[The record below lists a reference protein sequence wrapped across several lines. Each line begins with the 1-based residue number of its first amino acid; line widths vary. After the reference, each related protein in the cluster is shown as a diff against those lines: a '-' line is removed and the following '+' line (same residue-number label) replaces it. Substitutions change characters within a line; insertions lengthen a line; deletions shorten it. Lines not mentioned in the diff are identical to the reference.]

1 MSSIQTLL
9 MRGIRSYDPDG
20 TETIEFLSPVTL
32 VTGANGSGK
41 STIIE
46 ALRYATT
53 GEWPPNSKNGA
64 FFVNDPRMS
73 GSPSVKAQVKLQFQ
87 NVNQREM
94 IVTRSVSVS
103 ATKKGHS
110 LKTLESVLAMHDAT
124 TGRQQSVSSKC
135 AEIDAELPLNLG
147 VSRAILDNVIFCHQE
162 DSYWPMSE
170 PAPLKKKF
178 DEIFASTKYTNV
190 LENIR
195 VYRKS
200 QSTDIQLLNAEVEH
214 IRQNKNKAERVRQAH
229 ATGIETIAKS
239 EERIRVLDDELEH
252 LAADISR
259 LMAKMRELQ
268 VLETSLHTLAQERK
282 QVQASLREM
291 EGTFTQY
298 RETDTEL
305 QEMLFR
311 HELSLKT
318 ANQERSKH
326 EEKRSKSMTN
336 IRNLQSSVQDNLQD
350 MGHLRALLEAHQRK
364 QTDRDL
370 LIQQLASLYNFEG
383 FQVEHTSGGA
393 TTHMATQDVRRFL
406 DRLELQIQQHQS
418 KVDSIKADLRARE
431 QKVRSEL
438 SDKKA
443 KMDMASSIRTRTANA
458 MTAAQTK
465 LGQQKTE
472 LQRYQTTEADLEA
485 TQRLVTEQESSLET
499 LQSTASLE
507 EKETQRRAKT
517 AEIDQLE
524 NVLARLSEESAAQ
537 MQHAGARA
545 RLSLL
550 QTESKTRRARLL
562 ELQTKH
568 EAALKGLLK
577 VTSVDPAM
585 ASTQL
590 EPLVKSKEAATR
602 SSMAQVEKARQEL
615 AAVEAQLEAVKQSL
629 ARQRQFVQ
637 ESKKAIEKECG
648 SEPLPDVLGK
658 AEAENAEIRA
668 AAMDYKV
675 LGTMYGRFL
684 DFASQKHG
692 CPLCKRGMDEQQEA
706 QFTASLQRMMK
717 RAQDEEEDE
726 ELAASEA
733 KLKVLQAL
741 RSTWDSM
748 TRIETTEI
756 VELENQ
762 LESLTQKRSSI
773 VDSMEV
779 TEMEHATQSTELED
793 MQPLV
798 QAAEE
803 MANLA
808 QEDNKAASA
817 IQQLEAELLCT
828 GSTKSSDELQQEY
841 EQVKTKIQTARGEV
855 RQLTEEMASAQAD
868 FQRREQALRSLRERR
883 TQLEN
888 AMERKKQVEEQMRE
902 TETAMEQLEKEAE
915 QQRQEEQRLQPEMER
930 LERLLLTIGNEG
942 HAKEREAQQVVTD
955 LQTNYERVNMYHNE
969 IERVDTK
976 TTQAKLS
983 RLETST
989 EETNEEIQVLT
1000 REVEAM
1006 DRHTQELGEKL
1017 ADLKELQRNIND
1029 NLRYRRYK
1037 SRIEELTSQES
1048 SLQAKRAQESDQ
1060 SYNRQLSRLNTKQS
1074 EMNAERAGLKGELR
1088 QLESQKRAY
1097 EHELETD
1104 YLDVGQKY
1112 LDSLVKLKT
1121 IEIANSDLE
1130 KYSKALQSAIVAY
1143 HTMKMEEINRLI
1155 KELWTSTYQ
1164 GNDIDWIEIRSDQ
1177 EGLRANQTYNYRVV
1191 MIQQGNA
1198 LDMRGRCSAGQKVLA
1213 SIIIRLALAES
1224 FSVSCG
1230 ILALDEPTTNLD
1242 QANIKSLAVSL
1253 SRIIEKH
1260 VRQSNFQLLIITH
1273 DEEFLQMMNVSDY
1286 VDHFYRVSKDARQFS
1301 KIDKLPITA
1310 I

>member
-1 MSSIQTLL
+1 MSSIQSLL
-9 MRGIRSYDPDG
+9 VRGVRSYDPDG
-20 TETIEFLSPVTL
+20 TQTIDFLSPVTL

-64 FFVNDPRMS
+64 SFVNDPKMS

-103 ATKKGHS
+103 TTKKGQS
-110 LKTLESVLAMHDAT
+110 LKTLETVLAMHDAA

-170 PAPLKKKF
+170 PAALKKKF

-200 QSTDIQLLNAEVEH
+200 QDTDIKLLNAEVEH

-239 EERIRVLDDELEH
+239 EERIQVLDDELEQM
-252 LAADISR
+252 ASDISR
-259 LMAKMRELQ
+259 LIAKTRELQ
-268 VLETSLHTLAQERK
+268 VLETSLHSLTQEQK

-318 ANQERSKH
+318 ADQERSKH
-326 EEKRSKSMTN
+326 EEKRSKAVAN
-336 IRNLQSSVQDNLQD
+336 IRNLQSSVQDVLQD
-350 MGHLRALLEAHQRK
+350 MGHLRAILETHRRK

-370 LIQQLASLYNFEG
+370 LIQQLASLYSFEG
-383 FQVEHTSGGA
+383 FQRGQVSGDSC
-393 TTHMATQDVRRFL
+393 MATADVRRFL
-406 DRLELQIQQHQS
+406 DRLELQIQQRQS
-418 KVDSIKADLRARE
+418 QVDSIKADLRARE

-443 KMDMASSIRTRTANA
+443 KMDMASSVRTRTVNA
-458 MTAAQTK
+458 KTAAQTK
-465 LGQQKTE
+465 LRQHTTE

-485 TQRLVTEQESSLET
+485 TQRMVAEQESSLAT
-499 LQSTASLE
+499 LQASATLE
-507 EKETQRRAKT
+507 DKEAQRWAKT
-517 AEIDQLE
+517 AEVDRLE
-524 NVLARLSEESAAQ
+524 NALARLSEESSAQ
-537 MQHAGARA
+537 IQHAGARA

-550 QTESKTRRARLL
+550 QTESAARRTRLL
-562 ELQTKH
+562 ELQAQH
-568 EAALKGLLK
+568 QVALKALLK
-577 VTSVDPAM
+577 VATVVDPATVS
-585 ASTQL
+585 AQL
-590 EPLVKSKEAATR
+590 EPLVKSKEAAVR
-602 SSMAQVEKARQEL
+602 SSLAQVEKARQEL
-615 AAVEAQLEAVKQSL
+615 AAVEAQLEGVRQSL

-637 ESKKAIEKECG
+637 ESKKTIEKECG
-648 SEPLPDVLGK
+648 SEPLPDVLAK

-675 LGTMYGRFL
+675 LGTMYGKFL

-726 ELAASEA
+726 ELIASEA
-733 KLKVLQAL
+733 KVKALQAL
-741 RSTWDSM
+741 RSTWDSV
-748 TRIETTEI
+748 TRIEATEI

-762 LESLTQKRSSI
+762 LESLTQKRQSV
-773 VDSMEV
+773 VDGMEV
-779 TEMEHATQSTELED
+779 AEMEHASQSTELED
-793 MQPLV
+793 MRPLV

-808 QEDNKAASA
+808 QENDQAAST

-828 GSTKSSDELQQEY
+828 GSTKSSEELQQEY
-841 EQVKTKIQTARGEV
+841 EEVKTKIQTARGEV
-855 RQLTEEMASAQAD
+855 RQLAEEISSTQSEV
-868 FQRREQALRSLRERR
+868 QRREQALRSLRERK

-888 AMERKKQVEEQMRE
+888 AMERKKQVEEQMKE
-902 TETAMEQLEKEAE
+902 TEESIEQLEKETEE
-915 QQRQEEQRLQPEMER
+915 QKQEEERLQPEMER
-930 LERLLLTIGNEG
+930 LKTLLLTMGNEG
-942 HAKEREAQQVVTD
+942 HAKEREAQQQVTD

-976 TTQAKLS
+976 NTQARLSKL
-983 RLETST
+983 EIST

-1037 SRIEELTSQES
+1037 ARIEELASQVT
-1048 SLQAKRAQESDQ
+1048 SLQEKRAHESEQ
-1060 SYNRQLSRLNTKQS
+1060 TYNRQLNRLNTKQS
-1074 EMNAERAGLKGELR
+1074 DLNAERAGLKGELR

-1104 YLDVGQKY
+1104 YRDVGQKY
-1112 LDSLVKLKT
+1112 LDSLIRLKT

-1155 KELWTSTYQ
+1155 KELWTNTYQ

-1191 MIQQGNA
+1191 MVQQGNA

-1242 QANIKSLAVSL
+1242 HANIKSLAVSL
-1253 SRIIEKH
+1253 ARIIDKH
-1260 VRQSNFQLLIITH
+1260 QRQANFQLLIITH
-1273 DEEFLQMMNVSDY
+1273 DEDFLQMMNVSDY

-1310 I
+1310 V